1 MDLNFLQ
8 NYTVVVI
15 VGICLITGYI
25 AKKWVKDLDNK
36 YIPTLV
42 SLLGIALNIWI
53 AGGVSPE
60 VILAGAFSG
69 LASTGLHQAFKQ
81 VIDKQ

>member
-81 VIDKQ
+81 IIDKQ

>member
-1 MDLNFLQ
+1 MDLSFLS
-8 NYTVVVI
+8 NYMVVVV
-15 VGICLITGYI
+15 VGICLVIGYI
-25 AKKWVKDLDNK
+25 AKKWFKDLENK

-42 SLLGIALNIWI
+42 AILGVALNVWI

-69 LASTGLHQAFKQ
+69 LASTGLHQAFTQ
-81 VIDKQ
+81 LIDKK